1 MHQQIAKPNALNHR
15 MFRGMGNRRKQAR
28 SKLVVTEDDDAFNA
42 ENEKYT
48 DVSTKRS
55 ESEVSTSEESDEEDS
70 EEDDEEDD
78 DDDDDDDEDDD
89 DEDDDDDDEIEED
102 EEEGEDEEDEEDED
116 EEDEESGSGTKLD
129 DKDDASSA
137 DTMRENQE
145 SNISELSSAS
155 IRESRSEPTEQ
166 DNAPLDVDTAKA
178 ILSNAPR
185 PDPISPS
192 VGAASMIE
200 PEQII
205 ENPFAEPKKH
215 DRSDPRVTEKAN
227 KASTLDA
234 YTEKHKAASEKAERI
249 NDTEYDLILA
259 RMVAQNRKLNQDPK
273 AMRRSALG
281 IGKLRKSFER
291 LQIRNQPRSEAEADG
306 MGTGSRDFGL
316 NLDGQNERKSLN
328 MEENANQIDWE
339 FWGGLIKGMLRT
351 TDSRLRQY
359 SCHESNRADQGNLH
373 RYTGCTPWYD
383 VAASEQQQR

>member
-78 DDDDDDDEDDD
+78 DDDD
-89 DEDDDDDDEIEED
+89 
-102 EEEGEDEEDEEDED
+102 EGEDEEDEEDED